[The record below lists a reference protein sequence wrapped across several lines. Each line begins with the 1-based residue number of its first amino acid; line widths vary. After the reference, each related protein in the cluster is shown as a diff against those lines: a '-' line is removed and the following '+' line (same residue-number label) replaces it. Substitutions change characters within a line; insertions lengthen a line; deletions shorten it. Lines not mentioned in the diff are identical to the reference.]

1 MGEHQEIRDYGNEFE
16 KRREEHPETIRLQP
30 PTRET
35 IEAFKSS
42 FEDIGKGVT
51 NEVVYGSAIKLK
63 LADFDGIEPLKVLLV
78 KKSISGVPCVLS
90 DHVYVSGDSR
100 LGSALLGCKS
110 GSEPREFINNDNK
123 VARISV
129 ESVEF
134 PPEDAVMKVLKC
146 L

>member
-1 MGEHQEIRDYGNEFE
+1 MGEHQEIRDYGTEYEGLRE
-16 KRREEHPETIRLQP
+16 KHPETIGLQP
-30 PTRET
+30 PSREA

-42 FEDIGKGVT
+42 FEDIGKGT
-51 NEVVYGSAIKLK
+51 IDEVVYGSAIKLK

-78 KKSISGVPCVLS
+78 KKSISGVPCVLP

-100 LGSALLGCKS
+100 LGSALLGCRL
-110 GSEPREFINNDNK
+110 GSEPKKFLNNSNEEA
-123 VARISV
+123 VISL

-134 PPEDAVMKVLKC
+134 PPEDAVLKVLKG